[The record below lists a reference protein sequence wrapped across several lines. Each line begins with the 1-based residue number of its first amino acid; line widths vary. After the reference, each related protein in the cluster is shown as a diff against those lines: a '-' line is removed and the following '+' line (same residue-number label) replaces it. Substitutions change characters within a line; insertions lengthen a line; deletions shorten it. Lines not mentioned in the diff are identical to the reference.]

1 MFRKLILAL
10 TLVLALSF
18 VWAQGAEDFET
29 WEIPNSYSDAT
40 FTDANGITW
49 NYVHCRNQGDYPIE
63 GNGLM
68 LRNASDSY
76 LEITIPNGV
85 GNFTFDY
92 RKAYTGASARQ
103 LEIIVNGTQVAT
115 TPEYGAG
122 SGADATTHPF
132 SHDINT
138 PGNVTIKIKNI
149 GTTTGNRQTTLDNIV
164 WTGFGSSDPALFVSG
179 TLNPFS
185 AYVGDPSEAQ
195 SYTLTGLNLS
205 SNINVAAP
213 AGYELSADNTTF
225 TSTLS
230 LASNYSGPVYVR
242 LTGANTGTFAG
253 NITHSSGTVT
263 GANMEVTGEVLARIP
278 TIIVDGS
285 LSAFVA
291 YEGTPSPVQS
301 YQLSSL
307 FLTDNINIAAPAGFS
322 ISEDNTTFSSNLSV
336 SPSFEGPIYVR
347 LDGATQGIFSGNINH
362 TSTGAAAV
370 QLAVEGTVNEPMTA
384 GIFLE
389 EEFIYEPGTT
399 LASNGWVAHS
409 GEGTN
414 SPLVHTEGLMY
425 TGYPLANGYA
435 GITLGNGEDVN
446 KVFAGGNISEGAVYT
461 SFLINV
467 TNAHTSGEYCYHFMA
482 PGSSSFR
489 GRLFVNKNDTDQLRF
504 GLTKASNLSAN
515 AVAWTEYDYALN
527 TTYLVVIKYEFMP
540 EANDDIVTAW
550 INPPLSSVEP
560 APLLTADATES
571 DIASIGA
578 VAIRQSHANST
589 AIFDGIRV
597 TNNWALLFDGE
608 ELPTPVLHAV
618 GEPDPLYSIAGAPSE
633 EITSYTLYGVDT
645 YGSINVTAPTHFEI
659 ATAAEGP
666 WQSSLSLPADF
677 NGLVYVRL
685 NTAVEGNHVGF
696 ILHNSLGA
704 EEVSKRVE
712 GEAFAPDV
720 TWNSSVTELNFT
732 AEVNAEEPILSYT
745 LSATGANTNLVLT
758 LEGDAFSMRAG
769 TSGEWT
775 NALSLAPSFNGS
787 IYVKMLTATVGNFQG
802 SILHSTTNAS
812 EMTITLSGSVTP
824 PGGGTYATDLF
835 FSEYIEGS
843 SSNKALEIFNG
854 TGMPVDLSDY
864 KVENYANGAATP
876 NNTEILSGILAH
888 GEVFVIANSAAN
900 ADILAIADITST
912 VTYFNGDDAVV
923 LSKLNADSETY
934 SYVDIIGVIG
944 ERPPGNAWTA
954 DGGYSTMDKTLVRK
968 PTVTQGV
975 SVNPSGHEPNS
986 PAGFAT
992 LATEWDV
999 YPVDTI
1005 DNLGSHLFDP
1015 EGTATPADAPVIS
1028 PEGGLQ
1034 SGPVTVSISSSTP
1047 GAVIHYTLDGST
1059 PDANSTVYT
1068 APFVVSTTTTV
1079 RAITIA
1085 PGYTPSLVTSV
1096 TYSYATPVENIVTLR
1111 GMPTGAN
1118 NFYQLTG
1125 EAILTYQ
1132 QSWRNQ
1138 KYIQDATAAVLIDD
1152 NSGVI
1157 TTAYN
1162 LYDGITGIVGTL
1174 GTYNNVL
1181 QFTPV
1186 FDPGA
1191 ATSSGNVVV
1200 PEVRTLASLTSD
1212 DQAKLIRV
1220 CGVTIDATNGN
1231 FAAGVESI
1239 TITDA
1244 SGSLTMRTFSPTD
1257 YNETPIPTE
1266 PVDLICLAGQYRNTI
1281 QVSPRFLADFLPAT
1295 AQLAAPVV
1303 QIVETNGTVTLSW
1316 EAVAGA
1322 VNYRIERSDDPYT
1335 GFVQVGTTPATSYSE
1350 AATGTKLFYRVI
1362 AE

>member
-18 VWAQGAEDFET
+18 VWAQGAEDFT
-29 WEIPNSYSDAT
+29 NSTAT
-40 FTDANGITW
+40 ASYADGSFVGNGGITW
-49 NYVHCRNQGDYPIE
+49 TYGHSRNEGSYPID

-68 LRNASDSY
+68 LRNASASY
-76 LEITIPNGV
+76 LEATIPGGI
-85 GNFTFDY
+85 GNFSFDY
-92 RKAYTGASARQ
+92 RKAFTNARARVLELYANNAVVYTTEAFGGESG
-103 LEIIVNGTQVAT
+103 EDT
-115 TPEYGAG
+115 TI
-122 SGADATTHPF
+122 HPF
-132 SHDINT
+132 SHNVNI
-138 PGNVTIKIKNI
+138 PGLVTIKIKLQGASGENS
-149 GTTTGNRQTTLDNIV
+149 QVTLDNIS
-164 WTGFGSSDPALFVSG
+164 WTGHVSADPTIFVGG
-179 TLNPFS
+179 TLTSFS
-185 AYVGDPSEAQ
+185 TYVGTPSGSQ
-195 SYTLTGLNLS
+195 SYTLSGYNLS
-205 SNINVAAP
+205 SNISV
-213 AGYELSADNTTF
+213 
-225 TSTLS
+225 
-230 LASNYSGPVYVR
+230 
-242 LTGANTGTFAG
+242 
-253 NITHSSGTVT
+253 
-263 GANMEVTGEVLARIP
+263 
-278 TIIVDGS
+278 
-285 LSAFVA
+285 
-291 YEGTPSPVQS
+291 
-301 YQLSSL
+301 
-307 FLTDNINIAAPAGFS
+307 AAPAGFS
-322 ISEDNTTFSSNLSV
+322 LSTDDVTFTNTLSLASDFSGSV
-336 SPSFEGPIYVR
+336 YVR
-347 LDGATQGIFSGNINH
+347 LDGTTQGEFSGNIEH
-362 TSTGAAAV
+362 TSTGATPV
-370 QLAVEGTVNEPMTA
+370 QLAVEGVVNIPLPPTTY
-384 GIFLE
+384 LE
-389 EEFIYEPGTT
+389 EQFNYTPGTT
-399 LASNGWVAHS
+399 LASNGWFAHS

-414 SPLVHTEGLMY
+414 SPLVHTEGLGY
-425 TGYPLANGYA
+425 PGYPLAAGYA
-435 GITLGNGEDVN
+435 GITLGSGEDVS
-446 KVFAGGNISEGAVYT
+446 KTLLGEAITEGTVYS

-467 TNAHTSGEYCYHFMA
+467 TSASATAEYIYHFM
-482 PGSSSFR
+482 PQVPTTDFKGKF
-489 GRLFVNKNDTDQLRF
+489 FVSKNAEDQLRF
-504 GLTKASNLSAN
+504 GLTKAASSASS
-515 AVAWTEYDYALN
+515 VAWTEYNYALN
-527 TTYLVVIKYEFMP
+527 TTYLVVLKYEILP
-540 EANDDIVTAW
+540 EGNNDIVTAW
-550 INPPLSSVEP
+550 INPTDFYAEP
-560 APLLTADATES
+560 TPLLSATVTET
-571 DIASIGA
+571 DIASINA
-578 VAIRQSHANST
+578 VAIRQNNASVT

-597 TNNWALLFDGE
+597 TNNWAQLFDGE

-633 EITSYTLYGVDT
+633 EITSYTVYGENL

-666 WQSSLSLPADF
+666 WQSSLTLPADF

-685 NTAVEGNHVGF
+685 NTEVEGNHVGF
-696 ILHNSLGA
+696 ILHNSPGA

-787 IYVKMLTATVGNFQG
+787 IYVKMLTAATGNFQG
-802 SILHSTTNAS
+802 SIQHVTTNAS
-812 EMTITLSGSVTP
+812 DMTIALSGSVTP
-824 PGGGTYATDLF
+824 PAGAALDLF
-835 FSEYIEGS
+835 FSEYIEGTGL
-843 SSNKALEIFNG
+843 NKALEIFNG
-854 TGMPVDLSDY
+854 TGMLVDLSDY
-864 KVENYANGAATP
+864 QVEHYSNGASDPGYRTVV
-876 NNTEILSGILAH
+876 LSGTLAN
-888 GEVFVIANSAAN
+888 GEVFVLAHSGADASITGIAN
-900 ADILAIADITST
+900 ITDDN
-912 VTYFNGDDAVV
+912 VVNFNGDDAVAIRKI
-923 LSKLNADSETY
+923 STDA
-934 SYVDIIGVIG
+934 YVDIIGVIG
-944 ERPPGNAWTA
+944 ERPTGGAWTA
-954 DGGYSTMDKTLVRK
+954 DGEYSTKDKTLVRK

-986 PAGFAT
+986 PTGFAT
-992 LATEWDV
+992 LATEWDA
-999 YPVDTI
+999 YPTNTFTNI
-1005 DNLGSHLFDP
+1005 GTHLFTP
-1015 EGTATPADAPVIS
+1015 GSEVNPADAPVIS

-1111 GMPTGAN
+1111 GMPTGAS

-1152 NSGVI
+1152 YPGVI

-1191 ATSSGNVVV
+1191 ATSSNNVVV

-1220 CGVTIDATNGN
+1220 CSVTIDATNGN
-1231 FAAGVESI
+1231 FGTGVESI

-1257 YNETPIPTE
+1257 YNGTPIPTE